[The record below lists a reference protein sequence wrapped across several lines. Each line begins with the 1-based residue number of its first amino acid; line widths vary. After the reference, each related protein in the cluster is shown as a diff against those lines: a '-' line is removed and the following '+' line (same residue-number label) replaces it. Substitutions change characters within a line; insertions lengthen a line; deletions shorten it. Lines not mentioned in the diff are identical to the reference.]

1 MLLLI
6 SNHSPACMPL
16 FVLWYSFAFS
26 LFQQEYDA
34 KRALLDETFALK
46 EEAIQKFAG
55 QKKAVENALEAASV

>member
-1 MLLLI
+1 
-6 SNHSPACMPL
+6 MPL

>member
-1 MLLLI
+1 VIL
-6 SNHSPACMPL
+6 SSSFFFHL
-16 FVLWYSFAFS
+16 FFFS
-26 LFQQEYDA
+26 TFDSHFQQEYDA